1 MLTKEPMEM
10 KVGRGKTKD
19 AWARRGI
26 VVDQDGRRIRQH
38 DTGGLDFYDFEYD
51 KMKAERKS
59 ALIWAQEAALSNKKY
74 FRMDEDDLGPLTSNY
89 EQH

>member
-1 MLTKEPMEM
+1 MEM

-19 AWARRGI
+19 AWARRGV